1 MKKTL
6 VTIVMIILS
15 VTISNAQLTQGAW
28 LAGGNASFFS
38 TDNLSS
44 STTRIVTTVISVSP
58 SIGYFIA
65 DKFAVGFRPYYG
77 YGGSRVTEGAST
89 SFPSSSTSSYRI
101 GPFARYYFLNP
112 EKQFNLFAES
122 SFMYGRNRTNNSG
135 NITQDPPYTTLSFL
149 AGPVLYFNSSV
160 GLEFTIGYST
170 KHQQNISRNDNHFE
184 MGLGF
189 QVHLMK

>member
-1 MKKTL
+1 MKKTH

-15 VTISNAQLTQGAW
+15 VTISNAQLTKGTW
-28 LAGGNASFFS
+28 LVGGNASFSS

-44 STTRIVTTVISVSP
+44 STTRIVTTVVSVSP

-65 DKFAVGFRPYYG
+65 DKFAIGLRPYYN
-77 YGGSRVTEGAST
+77 YGGSRVTEGASAG
-89 SFPSSSTSSYRI
+89 FPNSNTSSYRI

-122 SFMYGRNRTNNSG
+122 GFMYGKSRTNNSG
-135 NITQDPPYTTLSFL
+135 NITQNPPFTTLSFL

-160 GLEFTIGYST
+160 GLEFTVGYST
-170 KHQQNISRNDNHFE
+170 KHQQGISRNDNLFE
-184 MGLGF
+184 IGLGF